1 MGYTMKQLIINAD
14 DFGYS
19 RGVNHGIVDAHTE
32 GILTSTTLM
41 TNMPAAEHAFKL
53 GHAHKHLGI
62 GVHLTLTCGR
72 PLLDSHHTLVDPKGN
87 FKKNSNYQGKFHIDQ
102 EELYKE
108 WQAQIEKFLSS
119 GLTPTHLDSHHHV
132 NNLETML
139 PVFKDLANEYRLPV
153 RNNFEQGSGGRLIT
167 TDYFQYE
174 PDILLAD
181 NDKIMEAFK
190 DAETV
195 EILCHPSYIDKPL
208 MNGSSYVMPRLEELD
223 ALTDDDI
230 KQRILNDDRFKLI
243 TYRDLS
249 RKGS

>member
-1 MGYTMKQLIINAD
+1 MKRLIINAD

-19 RGVNHGIVDAHTE
+19 RAVNYGIIDAHTE
-32 GILTSTTLM
+32 GLLTSTTLM
-41 TNMPAAEHAFKL
+41 TSMPAAEHAFRL
-53 GHAHKHLGI
+53 GRDHPELGI

-72 PLLDSHHTLVDPKGN
+72 PLVAGHHTLVDPKGN
-87 FKKNSNYQGKFHIDQ
+87 FKKNSHYQGKFHIDQ
-102 EELYKE
+102 EELYNE

-132 NNLETML
+132 NNLPSVL
-139 PVFKDLANEYRLPV
+139 PVFKTLANEYRLPV
-153 RNNFEQGSGGRLIT
+153 RNNFESAVTDFIT

-181 NDKIMEAFK
+181 NDKITDTFGS
-190 DAETV
+190 AETI
-195 EILCHPSYIDKPL
+195 EILCHPSYIDKAL
-208 MNGSSYVMPRLEELD
+208 LNGSTYVMPRLEELD

-230 KQRILNDDRFKLI
+230 NQRIQNDDRFRLI